1 MRALKFER
9 PDYQTLTG
17 AIGDLKSAETF
28 LKGYQ
33 LPPQQMQQ
41 LHNLQTVISALQT
54 RQCMRPLTHE
64 RTKNYSQFQLSNLL
78 FAYLCQQSLPT

>member
-1 MRALKFER
+1 
-9 PDYQTLTG
+9 
-17 AIGDLKSAETF
+17 
-28 LKGYQ
+28 
-33 LPPQQMQQ
+33 MQQ

-78 FAYLCQQSLPT
+78 FAYLCQQSLPTQQMVKKFRKTPEQFPAQ

>member
-1 MRALKFER
+1 
-9 PDYQTLTG
+9 
-17 AIGDLKSAETF
+17 
-28 LKGYQ
+28 
-33 LPPQQMQQ
+33 MQQ

-54 RQCMRPLTHE
+54 HQCMRPLTRE